1 MGKLGREALQSKA
14 TVNFLLNLA
23 SVVATTDFLTS
34 SQGHDLVQG
43 LKKCSE
49 TIQGHYLGKLQKYG

>member
-23 SVVATTDFLTS
+23 SVVATTVRDMILCR
-34 SQGHDLVQG
+34 V
-43 LKKCSE
+43 
-49 TIQGHYLGKLQKYG
+49 